1 MKDDFIELE
10 RRRYELKAEYLLQNM
25 KLLSQDHGL
34 SDIPEYHH
42 DSFLQYYKYLNSIK
56 QTDKVLELGIGTGR
70 HSFSIVESG
79 CQFYGLDISM
89 NSLMVLN
96 AKFPTIRSVNS
107 RMSNVD
113 FSDNFFDVIVSC
125 GSLGYDNL
133 TLTMKEIAR
142 LIKPGGKLIVID
154 SVNNNIVYRINRYLK
169 YRRGQ
174 ISKGVIHNLPNYQF
188 LNSLSATFSD
198 VKIDYYGTY
207 LYIVEILKP
216 LIGKKS
222 ATKIGR
228 FFESRFPSD
237 KQAFKFVLIACK

>member
-1 MKDDFIELE
+1 
-10 RRRYELKAEYLLQNM
+10 
-25 KLLSQDHGL
+25 
-34 SDIPEYHH
+34 
-42 DSFLQYYKYLNSIK
+42 
-56 QTDKVLELGIGTGR
+56 
-70 HSFSIVESG
+70 
-79 CQFYGLDISM
+79 
-89 NSLMVLN
+89 
-96 AKFPTIRSVNS
+96 
-107 RMSNVD
+107 MSNVD

-174 ISKGVIHNLPNYQF
+174 ISKRVIHNLPNYQF
-188 LNSLSATFSD
+188 LNSLSATFFD
-198 VKIDYYGTY
+198 VKIDYCGTY